1 MTGVR
6 IRVVTE
12 PKEFES
18 LARVWDDLLQ
28 KSDDVSIDLTYV
40 WLSMRWRH
48 FGGGDRLN
56 ILVIEKGQQVI
67 GIVPLKVTEYRIGL
81 FKLRALET
89 MGSVNYNCVG
99 LIHVDNRD
107 EVVAAVLTYL
117 EKEITKSRLVL
128 RLSLVPED
136 SVFLTVLRERAS
148 LLSEN
153 LVIQETA
160 KYIAP
165 YIPLPATWD
174 EYFSSLSQRRRQKLR
189 WNLRGLE
196 KEHSVK
202 FQLCTADN
210 IEDRLTE
217 FFALHQRRWQ
227 SVNVKGVFY
236 ASEAKQFYRDIA
248 TLLLEKGWLHFSYL
262 DVDGEMVSA
271 LFGYIYN
278 GKFYAG
284 TAGRD
289 QRYSEYS
296 VGHLHYMFVIRDA
309 IERGLQEFDLLRGNE
324 PYKFYWTKS
333 TRRYMQVIAIRRG
346 ICPGLRLK
354 CVRTFWRLHELRQY
368 RLREIYSL
376 YFMKRRE
383 KRELKRM
390 GLKTSV

>member
-1 MTGVR
+1 
-6 IRVVTE
+6 
-12 PKEFES
+12 
-18 LARVWDDLLQ
+18 
-28 KSDDVSIDLTYV
+28 
-40 WLSMRWRH
+40 
-48 FGGGDRLN
+48 
-56 ILVIEKGQQVI
+56 
-67 GIVPLKVTEYRIGL
+67 
-81 FKLRALET
+81 
-89 MGSVNYNCVG
+89 
-99 LIHVDNRD
+99 
-107 EVVAAVLTYL
+107 
-117 EKEITKSRLVL
+117 
-128 RLSLVPED
+128 
-136 SVFLTVLRERAS
+136 
-148 LLSEN
+148 
-153 LVIQETA
+153 
-160 KYIAP
+160 
-165 YIPLPATWD
+165 
-174 EYFSSLSQRRRQKLR
+174 
-189 WNLRGLE
+189 LE

-210 IEDRLTE
+210 LEDRLTE

-227 SVNVKGVFY
+227 SVNVKGMFY

-248 TLLLEKGWLHFSYL
+248 TWLLEKGWLHFSYL
-262 DVDGEMVSA
+262 DVDGEMVFA

-289 QRYSEYS
+289 QRYSKYS
-296 VGHLHYMFVIRDA
+296 VGHLHHMFVIRDA

-354 CVRTFWRLHELRQY
+354 YVRTFWRLHELRQY